1 MAVMRIFVPKETDP
15 GEPRTAATPDAVR
28 RYRRKDG
35 AVVAVE
41 SGAGAGCHFSDD
53 QYREAGAEV
62 VTDRK
67 RELAKADIVL
77 RVRRPPD
84 DEVSRLRKGA
94 IHISFLDPF
103 NEPRLIDALA
113 RRGVS
118 AISVELVPR
127 STRAQ
132 KLDALSSQHN
142 IAGYAMVVL
151 AAERLGAVMP
161 MMMTPSGTLQPA
173 RAFIIGAGV
182 AGLQAIAT
190 AKRLGARVEAF
201 DTRPVVEEQVKSLG
215 AKFIKVDLGAT
226 GQTDQGYARELT
238 PEQLAKQRELMAE
251 TCANADI
258 VITTAQLFGRRAPVV
273 VSAEVV
279 GRMKAGSI
287 IVDYA
292 VESGGNV
299 EGSIPGKEIQVDGVR
314 IVGLRN
320 IPGRYAASASAMYA
334 NNLYN
339 YVDEFWD
346 DESKGMQLDQEDEII
361 AGSLVTHDGQM
372 VNEMVRKITSG

>member
-1 MAVMRIFVPKETDP
+1 MRIFVPKETDP
-15 GEPRTAATPDAVR
+15 GEPRTAVTPDAVQ
-28 RYRRKDG
+28 RYRRKEG

-53 QYREAGAEV
+53 QYRDAGAEV
-62 VTDRK
+62 VTDRMQ
-67 RELAKADIVL
+67 ELGNADIVL

-84 DEVSRLRKGA
+84 DEIAPMKKGA

-103 NEPRLIDALA
+103 NDPALIDALTKQ
-113 RRGVS
+113 GVS

-215 AKFIKVDLGAT
+215 AKFVKVDLGQT
-226 GQTDQGYARELT
+226 GQTDQGYAQELT
-238 PEQLAKQRELMAE
+238 PEQLAKQRELMAD
-251 TCANADI
+251 TCAHADI
-258 VITTAQLFGRRAPVV
+258 VITTAQLFGRKAPVV
-273 VSAEVV
+273 VSADVLE
-279 GRMKAGSI
+279 RMKAGSI

-299 EGSIPGKEIQVDGVR
+299 EGSVAGEEIQVNGVT
-314 IVGLRN
+314 IIGLRN
-320 IPGRYAASASAMYA
+320 IPGCYAVSASSMYA

-346 DESKGMQLDQEDEII
+346 DEAQGMKLDREDEII

>member
-1 MAVMRIFVPKETDP
+1 MRIFVPKETDP
-15 GEPRTAATPDAVR
+15 GEPRTAVTPDAVQ
-28 RYRRKDG
+28 RYRRKEG

-62 VTDRK
+62 VTDRTQ
-67 RELAKADIVL
+67 ELGKADVIL

-84 DEVSRLRKGA
+84 DEVPRMKKGA
-94 IHISFLDPF
+94 IHVSFLDPF
-103 NEPRLIDALA
+103 NEPELIDALA

-215 AKFIKVDLGAT
+215 AKFIKVDLGET
-226 GQTDQGYARELT
+226 GQTDQGYAQELT
-238 PEQLAKQRELMAE
+238 AEQLAKQRELMAD

-258 VITTAQLFGRRAPVV
+258 VITTAQLFGRKAPMV
-273 VSAEVV
+273 VSAEVL

-299 EGSIPGKEIQVDGVR
+299 EGSVAGKEIRVDGVTV
-314 IVGLRN
+314 VGLRN
-320 IPGRYAASASAMYA
+320 IPGRYAVSASAMYA

-346 DESKGMQLDQEDEII
+346 DESKGVKLDRDDEII

>member
-1 MAVMRIFVPKETDP
+1 MRIFVPKETDP
-15 GEPRTAATPDAVR
+15 GELRAAVTPDAVQ
-28 RYRRKDG
+28 RYRRKEG

-62 VTDRK
+62 VADRTQ
-67 RELAKADIVL
+67 ELAKADVIL

-84 DEVSRLRKGA
+84 GEVPHMRKGA
-94 IHISFLDPF
+94 IHVSFLDPF
-103 NEPRLIDALA
+103 NEPELIDALA
-113 RRGVS
+113 RQGVS

-201 DTRPVVEEQVKSLG
+201 DTRPVVEEQVRSLG
-215 AKFIKVDLGAT
+215 AKFIKVDLGET
-226 GQTDQGYARELT
+226 GQTDQGYAQELT
-238 PEQLAKQRELMAE
+238 AEQLAKQRELMAD

-258 VITTAQLFGRRAPVV
+258 VITTAQLFGRKAPVV
-273 VSAEVV
+273 VSAEVL
-279 GRMKAGSI
+279 GRMKAGAI

-299 EGSIPGKEIQVDGVR
+299 EGSVAGQEIQVDGVTV
-314 IVGLRN
+314 VGLRN
-320 IPGRYAASASAMYA
+320 IPGRYAVSASAMYA

-346 DESKGMQLDQEDEII
+346 DDSKGVKLDRDDEII

>member
-1 MAVMRIFVPKETDP
+1 MRIFVPKETDP

-28 RYRRKDG
+28 RYLRKDG

-84 DEVSRLRKGA
+84 DEVSRMRKGA
-94 IHISFLDPF
+94 IHVSFLDPF

-226 GQTDQGYARELT
+226 GQTDQGYAQELT

-299 EGSIPGKEIQVDGVR
+299 EGSVPGKEIQVDGVR

-346 DESKGMQLDQEDEII
+346 DESKGMQLDREDEII

>member
-1 MAVMRIFVPKETDP
+1 MN
-15 GEPRTAATPDAVR
+15 
-28 RYRRKDG
+28 
-35 AVVAVE
+35 
-41 SGAGAGCHFSDD
+41 
-53 QYREAGAEV
+53 
-62 VTDRK
+62 
-67 RELAKADIVL
+67 
-77 RVRRPPD
+77 
-84 DEVSRLRKGA
+84 KGT

-103 NEPRLIDALA
+103 NEPELIDALA
-113 RRGVS
+113 RQGVS

-201 DTRPVVEEQVKSLG
+201 DTRPVVEEQVESLG
-215 AKFIKVDLGAT
+215 ARFVKVDLGET
-226 GQTDQGYARELT
+226 GQTSQGYAKALT
-238 PEQLAKQRELMAE
+238 EEQLAKQRELMAD
-251 TCANADI
+251 TCAGADI
-258 VITTAQLFGRRAPVV
+258 VITTAQLFGRKAPVV
-273 VSAEVV
+273 LSAEVV
-279 GRMKAGSI
+279 ERMKSGSI

-299 EGSIPGKEIQVDGVR
+299 EGSVAGEEVQVNGVT

-320 IPGRYAASASAMYA
+320 IPGRYAVSASSMYA

-346 DESKGMQLDQEDEII
+346 DESKGMKLDRDDEII

>member
-1 MAVMRIFVPKETDP
+1 MRIFVPKETDP
-15 GEPRTAATPDAVR
+15 GESRAAVTPDAVQ
-28 RYRRKDG
+28 RYRRKEG

-62 VTDRK
+62 VADRTQ
-67 RELAKADIVL
+67 ELAKADVIL

-84 DEVSRLRKGA
+84 GEVPHMKKGA
-94 IHISFLDPF
+94 IHVSFLDPF
-103 NEPRLIDALA
+103 NEPELIDALA
-113 RRGVS
+113 RQGVS

-201 DTRPVVEEQVKSLG
+201 DTRPVVEEQVRSLG
-215 AKFIKVDLGAT
+215 AKFIKVDLGET
-226 GQTDQGYARELT
+226 GQTDQGYAQELT
-238 PEQLAKQRELMAE
+238 AEQLAKQRELMAD

-258 VITTAQLFGRRAPVV
+258 VITTAQLFGRKAPVV
-273 VSAEVV
+273 VSAEVL
-279 GRMKAGSI
+279 GRMKAGAI

-299 EGSIPGKEIQVDGVR
+299 EGSVAGQEIQVDGVTV
-314 IVGLRN
+314 VGLRN
-320 IPGRYAASASAMYA
+320 IPGRYAVSASAMYA

-346 DESKGMQLDQEDEII
+346 DDSKGVKLDRDDEII

>member
-1 MAVMRIFVPKETDP
+1 MRIFVPRETGP
-15 GEPRTAATPDAVR
+15 GEPRAAVTPDTVQ
-28 RYRRKDG
+28 RYGRKDG

-62 VTDRK
+62 VTDRTQ
-67 RELAKADIVL
+67 ELGKADIIL

-84 DEVSRLRKGA
+84 DEISAMKKGA

-103 NEPRLIDALA
+103 NEPELIDALA
-113 RRGVS
+113 GQGVS

-215 AKFIKVDLGAT
+215 AKFIKVDLGET
-226 GQTDQGYARELT
+226 GQTDQGYAKELT
-238 PEQLAKQRELMAE
+238 EEQLAKQRELMAD
-251 TCANADI
+251 TCAGADI
-258 VITTAQLFGRRAPVV
+258 VITTAQLFGRKAPVV
-273 VSAEVV
+273 LSAEVV
-279 GRMKAGSI
+279 ERMKSGSI

-299 EGSIPGKEIQVDGVR
+299 EGSVAGEEVQVNGVT

-320 IPGRYAASASAMYA
+320 IPGRYAVSASSMYA

-346 DESKGMQLDQEDEII
+346 DESKGMKLDREDEII

>member
-1 MAVMRIFVPKETDP
+1 MRIFVPRETEP
-15 GEPRTAATPDAVR
+15 GEPRAAVTPDTVQ
-28 RYRRKDG
+28 RYGRKDG

-62 VTDRK
+62 VTDRTQ
-67 RELAKADIVL
+67 ELGKADIIL

-84 DEVSRLRKGA
+84 DEISAMKKGA

-103 NEPRLIDALA
+103 NEPELIDALA
-113 RRGVS
+113 AQGVS

-215 AKFIKVDLGAT
+215 AKFIKVDLGET
-226 GQTDQGYARELT
+226 GQTDQGYAKELT
-238 PEQLAKQRELMAE
+238 EEQLAKQRELMAD
-251 TCANADI
+251 TCAGADI
-258 VITTAQLFGRRAPVV
+258 VITTAQLFGRKAPVV
-273 VSAEVV
+273 LSADVV
-279 GRMKAGSI
+279 ERMKAGAVV
-287 IVDYA
+287 VDYA

-299 EGSIPGKEIQVDGVR
+299 EGSVAGQETQINGVT
-314 IVGLRN
+314 IIGLRN
-320 IPGRYAASASAMYA
+320 IPGRYAVSASSMYA

-346 DESKGMQLDQEDEII
+346 DESKGMKLDREDEII

>member
-1 MAVMRIFVPKETDP
+1 MRIFVPKETSP
-15 GEPRTAATPDAVR
+15 GENRTAVTPDTVQ
-28 RYRRKDG
+28 RYLRKDG
-35 AVVAVE
+35 AVIAVE
-41 SGAGAGCHFSDD
+41 SGVGAGCNFSDE
-53 QYREAGAEV
+53 QYLQSGAKI
-62 VTDRK
+62 VTDRMQ
-67 RELAKADIVL
+67 ELGTADIVL

-84 DEVSRLRKGA
+84 DEIAPMKKGA

-103 NEPRLIDALA
+103 NEPDLINTLA
-113 RRGVS
+113 AQGVS
-118 AISVELVPR
+118 SISVELVPR

-151 AAERLGAVMP
+151 AAERLGSIMP

-215 AKFIKVDLGAT
+215 AKFIKVDLGET
-226 GQTDQGYARELT
+226 GQTEQGYAQELT
-238 PEQLAKQRELMAE
+238 TEQLGKQRELMAD
-251 TCANADI
+251 TCSNADI
-258 VITTAQLFGRRAPVV
+258 VITTAQLFGRKAPVV
-273 VSAEVV
+273 VSSDVV
-279 GRMKAGSI
+279 SRMKAGSI

-299 EGSIPGKEIQVDGVR
+299 EGSVAGEETQINGVT
-314 IVGLRN
+314 IIGLRN
-320 IPGRYAASASAMYA
+320 IPGRYATSASSMYA

-346 DESKGMQLDQEDEII
+346 NETKGMKLDQDDEIV
-361 AGSLVTHDGQM
+361 AGSLVTHNGQM
-372 VNEMVRKITSG
+372 VNEMVKKITSG

>member
-1 MAVMRIFVPKETDP
+1 MRIFVPRETEP
-15 GEPRTAATPDAVR
+15 GEPRAAVTPDTVQ
-28 RYRRKDG
+28 RYGRKDG

-62 VTDRK
+62 VTDRTQ
-67 RELAKADIVL
+67 ELGKADIIL

-84 DEVSRLRKGA
+84 DEISAMKKGA

-103 NEPRLIDALA
+103 NEPELIDALA
-113 RRGVS
+113 GQGVS

-215 AKFIKVDLGAT
+215 AKFIKVDLGET
-226 GQTDQGYARELT
+226 GQTDQGYAKELT
-238 PEQLAKQRELMAE
+238 EEQLAKQRELMAD
-251 TCANADI
+251 TCAGADI
-258 VITTAQLFGRRAPVV
+258 VITTAQLFGRKAPVV
-273 VSAEVV
+273 LSADVV
-279 GRMKAGSI
+279 ERMKAGAVV
-287 IVDYA
+287 VDYA

-299 EGSIPGKEIQVDGVR
+299 EGSVAGQETQVNGVT
-314 IVGLRN
+314 IIGLRN
-320 IPGRYAASASAMYA
+320 IPGRYAVSASSMYA

-346 DESKGMQLDQEDEII
+346 DESKGMKLDREDEII

>member
-1 MAVMRIFVPKETDP
+1 MRIFVPRETEP
-15 GEPRTAATPDAVR
+15 GEPRAAVTPDAVQ
-28 RYRRKDG
+28 RYGRKEG

-62 VTDRK
+62 VTDRMQ
-67 RELAKADIVL
+67 ELGKADIVL

-84 DEVSRLRKGA
+84 DEIAPMKKGA

-103 NEPRLIDALA
+103 NEPELIDALA
-113 RRGVS
+113 KQGVS

-142 IAGYAMVVL
+142 IAGYAMVLL
-151 AAERLGAVMP
+151 AAERLGAVLP

-215 AKFIKVDLGAT
+215 AKFIKVDLGET
-226 GQTDQGYARELT
+226 GQTDQGYAQELT
-238 PEQLAKQRELMAE
+238 PEQLARQRELMAD

-258 VITTAQLFGRRAPVV
+258 VITTAQLFGRKAPVV
-273 VSAEVV
+273 VSADVV
-279 GRMKAGSI
+279 ERMKSGSI

-299 EGSIPGKEIQVDGVR
+299 EGSVAGQEVQVNGVT

-320 IPGRYAASASAMYA
+320 IPARHAVSASSMYA

-346 DESKGMQLDQEDEII
+346 DESKGMKLDREDEII

>member
-1 MAVMRIFVPKETDP
+1 MRIFVPRETEP
-15 GEPRTAATPDAVR
+15 GEPRAAVTPDTVQ
-28 RYRRKDG
+28 RYGRKDG

-62 VTDRK
+62 VTDRTQ
-67 RELAKADIVL
+67 ELGKADIIL

-84 DEVSRLRKGA
+84 DEISAMKKGA

-103 NEPRLIDALA
+103 NEPELIDALA
-113 RRGVS
+113 GQGVS

-215 AKFIKVDLGAT
+215 AKFIKVDLGET
-226 GQTDQGYARELT
+226 GQTDQGYAKELT
-238 PEQLAKQRELMAE
+238 EEQLAKQRELMAD
-251 TCANADI
+251 TCAGADI
-258 VITTAQLFGRRAPVV
+258 VITTAQLFGRKAPVV
-273 VSAEVV
+273 LSADVV
-279 GRMKAGSI
+279 ERMKAGAVV
-287 IVDYA
+287 VDYA

-299 EGSIPGKEIQVDGVR
+299 EGSVAGQETQVNGVT
-314 IVGLRN
+314 IIGLRN
-320 IPGRYAASASAMYA
+320 IPGRYAVSASSMYA

-346 DESKGMQLDQEDEII
+346 DESKGMKLDREDEII
-361 AGSLVTHDGQM
+361 AGSLVTHDGQL

>member
-1 MAVMRIFVPKETDP
+1 MRIFVPRETEP
-15 GEPRTAATPDAVR
+15 GEPRAAVTPDTVQ
-28 RYRRKDG
+28 RYGRKEG

-62 VTDRK
+62 VTDRVQ
-67 RELAKADIVL
+67 ELGKADIVL

-84 DEVSRLRKGA
+84 DEIAPMKKGA

-103 NEPRLIDALA
+103 NEPELIDALA
-113 RRGVS
+113 KQGVS

-215 AKFIKVDLGAT
+215 AKFIKVDLGET
-226 GQTDQGYARELT
+226 GQTDQGYAKELT
-238 PEQLAKQRELMAE
+238 PEQLAKQRELMAD
-251 TCANADI
+251 TCASADI
-258 VITTAQLFGRRAPVV
+258 VITTAQLFGRKAPVV
-273 VSAEVV
+273 LSADVV
-279 GRMKAGSI
+279 ERMKSGSI

-299 EGSIPGKEIQVDGVR
+299 EGSVAGEEVQVNGVT

-320 IPGRYAASASAMYA
+320 IPGRYAVSASSMYA

-346 DESKGMQLDQEDEII
+346 DESKGMKLDPEDEII

>member
-1 MAVMRIFVPKETDP
+1 MRIFVPKETDP
-15 GEPRTAATPDAVR
+15 GESRAAVTPDVVQ
-28 RYRRKDG
+28 RYRRKEG

-62 VTDRK
+62 VADRTQ
-67 RELAKADIVL
+67 ELAKADVIL

-84 DEVSRLRKGA
+84 GEVPHMKKGA
-94 IHISFLDPF
+94 IHVSFLDPF
-103 NEPRLIDALA
+103 NEPELIDALA
-113 RRGVS
+113 RQGVS

-201 DTRPVVEEQVKSLG
+201 DTRPVVEEQVRSLG
-215 AKFIKVDLGAT
+215 AKFIKVDLGET
-226 GQTDQGYARELT
+226 GQTDQGYAQELT
-238 PEQLAKQRELMAE
+238 AEQLAKQRELMAD

-258 VITTAQLFGRRAPVV
+258 VITTAQLFGRKAPVV
-273 VSAEVV
+273 VSAEVL
-279 GRMKAGSI
+279 GRMKAGAI

-299 EGSIPGKEIQVDGVR
+299 EGSVAGQEIQVDGVTV
-314 IVGLRN
+314 VGLRN
-320 IPGRYAASASAMYA
+320 IPGRYAVSASAMYA

-346 DESKGMQLDQEDEII
+346 DDSKGVKLDRDDEII

>member
-1 MAVMRIFVPKETDP
+1 MRIFVPRETEP
-15 GEPRTAATPDAVR
+15 GEPRAAVTPDAVQ
-28 RYRRKDG
+28 RYRRKEG

-62 VTDRK
+62 VTDRTQ
-67 RELAKADIVL
+67 ELGNADIIL

-84 DEVSRLRKGA
+84 DEISAMKKGA

-103 NEPRLIDALA
+103 NEPELIDALA
-113 RRGVS
+113 RQGVS

-215 AKFIKVDLGAT
+215 AKFIKVDLGET
-226 GQTDQGYARELT
+226 GQTDQGYAKELT
-238 PEQLAKQRELMAE
+238 EEQLAKQRELMAD
-251 TCANADI
+251 TCAGADI
-258 VITTAQLFGRRAPVV
+258 VITTAQLFGRKAPVV
-273 VSAEVV
+273 LSADVV
-279 GRMKAGSI
+279 ERMKAGAVV
-287 IVDYA
+287 VDYA

-299 EGSIPGKEIQVDGVR
+299 EGSVAGQETQVNGVT
-314 IVGLRN
+314 IIGLRN
-320 IPGRYAASASAMYA
+320 IPGRYAVSASSMYA

-346 DESKGMQLDQEDEII
+346 DESKGMKLDREDEII

>member
-1 MAVMRIFVPKETDP
+1 MRIFVPKETEP
-15 GEPRTAATPDAVR
+15 GESRAAVTPDAVQ
-28 RYRRKDG
+28 RYRRKEG

-62 VTDRK
+62 VADRTQ
-67 RELAKADIVL
+67 ELAKADVIL

-84 DEVSRLRKGA
+84 GEVPHMKKGA
-94 IHISFLDPF
+94 IHVSFLDPF
-103 NEPRLIDALA
+103 NEPELIDALA
-113 RRGVS
+113 RQGVS

-201 DTRPVVEEQVKSLG
+201 DTRPVVEEQVRSLG
-215 AKFIKVDLGAT
+215 AKFIKVDLGET
-226 GQTDQGYARELT
+226 GQTDQGYAQELT
-238 PEQLAKQRELMAE
+238 AEQLAKQRELMAD

-258 VITTAQLFGRRAPVV
+258 VITTAQLFGRKAPVV
-273 VSAEVV
+273 VSAEVL
-279 GRMKAGSI
+279 GRMKAGAI

-299 EGSIPGKEIQVDGVR
+299 EGSVAGQEIQVDGVTV
-314 IVGLRN
+314 VGLRN
-320 IPGRYAASASAMYA
+320 IPGRYAVSASAMYA

-346 DESKGMQLDQEDEII
+346 DDSKGVKLDRDDEII

>member
-1 MAVMRIFVPKETDP
+1 MRIFVPKETDP

-67 RELAKADIVL
+67 RELAKAEIVL

-84 DEVSRLRKGA
+84 DEVSRMRKGA
-94 IHISFLDPF
+94 IHVSFLDPF

-226 GQTDQGYARELT
+226 GQTDQGYAQELT
-238 PEQLAKQRELMAE
+238 PEQLARQRELMAE

-273 VSAEVV
+273 ISADVV

-299 EGSIPGKEIQVDGVR
+299 EGSVPGKEIQVDGVR

-346 DESKGMQLDQEDEII
+346 DESKGMQLDREDEII

>member
-1 MAVMRIFVPKETDP
+1 MRIFVPKEIDP
-15 GEPRTAATPDAVR
+15 GESRTAATPDAVR
-28 RYRRKDG
+28 RYGRKDG

-84 DEVSRLRKGA
+84 DEVSRMRKGA
-94 IHISFLDPF
+94 IHVSFLDPF

-238 PEQLAKQRELMAE
+238 PEQLARQRELMAE
-251 TCANADI
+251 TCANADV

-273 VSAEVV
+273 VSADVV

-299 EGSIPGKEIQVDGVR
+299 EGSVPGKEIQVDGVR

-346 DESKGMQLDQEDEII
+346 DQSKGMQLDREDEII

>member
-1 MAVMRIFVPKETDP
+1 MRIFVPKETDP
-15 GEPRTAATPDAVR
+15 GESRTAATPDAVL
-28 RYRRKDG
+28 RYQRKEG
-35 AVVAVE
+35 AVVTVE
-41 SGAGAGCHFSDD
+41 SGAGADCHFSDD
-53 QYREAGAEV
+53 QYREAGAEIV
-62 VTDRK
+62 SDRMQ
-67 RELAKADIVL
+67 ELSAADIVL

-84 DEVSRLRKGA
+84 DEIPPMKKGA

-103 NEPRLIDALA
+103 NEPELIEALVSQ
-113 RRGVS
+113 GVS

-142 IAGYAMVVL
+142 IAGYAMVIL
-151 AAERLGAVMP
+151 AAEQLGAVMP

-215 AKFIKVDLGAT
+215 AKFIKADLGET
-226 GQTDQGYARELT
+226 GQTEQGYAQELT
-238 PEQLAKQRELMAE
+238 AEQSAKQRELMAD
-251 TCANADI
+251 TCASADI
-258 VITTAQLFGRRAPVV
+258 VITTAQLFGRKAPVV
-273 VSAEVV
+273 VGSEVV
-279 GRMKAGSI
+279 KRMKAGSI

-299 EGSIPGKEIQVDGVR
+299 EGSVSGEVTQENGVT
-314 IVGLRN
+314 IIGLRN
-320 IPGRYAASASAMYA
+320 IPGRYAISASSMYA

-346 DESKGMQLDQEDEII
+346 DDTKGIKLDRGDEII
-361 AGSLVTHDGQM
+361 DGSLVTHDGQM
-372 VNEMVRKITSG
+372 VNEMVKKITSG

>member
-1 MAVMRIFVPKETDP
+1 MRIFVPKETDP
-15 GEPRTAATPDAVR
+15 GEPRTAVTPDAVQ
-28 RYRRKDG
+28 RYRRKEG

-41 SGAGAGCHFSDD
+41 SGAGAGCHFSDE

-62 VTDRK
+62 VSDRMQ
-67 RELAKADIVL
+67 ELGNADIVL

-84 DEVSRLRKGA
+84 DEIAPMKKGA

-103 NEPRLIDALA
+103 NEPTLIDALA
-113 RRGVS
+113 RQGVS

-142 IAGYAMVVL
+142 IAGYAMAVL

-215 AKFIKVDLGAT
+215 AKFIKVDLGET
-226 GQTDQGYARELT
+226 GQTDQGYAQELT
-238 PEQLAKQRELMAE
+238 PEQLAKQRALMAD
-251 TCANADI
+251 TCAHADI
-258 VITTAQLFGRRAPVV
+258 VITTAQLFGRKAPVV
-273 VSAEVV
+273 VSAYVLK
-279 GRMKAGSI
+279 RMKAGSI

-299 EGSIPGKEIQVDGVR
+299 EGSVAGEEIQVNGVT
-314 IVGLRN
+314 IIGLRN
-320 IPGRYAASASAMYA
+320 IPGCYAVSASSMYA

-346 DESKGMQLDQEDEII
+346 DEAQGMKLDREDEII

>member
-1 MAVMRIFVPKETDP
+1 MLIFAPQETDP
-15 GEPRTAATPDAVR
+15 HEPRAAITPETAAR
-28 RYRRKDG
+28 LIKLG
-35 AVVAVE
+35 AEVAVE
-41 SGAGAGCHFSDD
+41 SGIGAGANHPDADYDKAGVKVRDD
-53 QYREAGAEV
+53 RAAALREA
-62 VTDRK
+62 DM
-67 RELAKADIVL
+67 VL
-77 RVRRPPD
+77 RVRQPPA
-84 DEVSRLRKGA
+84 DEVALLKEGA

-103 NEPRLIDALA
+103 NESALVDALA
-113 RRGVS
+113 QQGAS
-118 AISVELVPR
+118 AISMELVPR

-132 KLDALSSQHN
+132 KLDALSSQHS
-142 IAGYAMVVL
+142 IAGYSMVL
-151 AAERLGAVMP
+151 MAADRLKTILP
-161 MMMTPSGTLQPA
+161 MMVTPSGTLQPA
-173 RAFIIGAGV
+173 RVFVIGAGV

-215 AKFIKVDLGAT
+215 AKFIKVDLGET
-226 GQTDQGYARELT
+226 GQTDQGYAKELT
-238 PEQLAKQRELMAE
+238 PEQLAKQRELMAD
-251 TCANADI
+251 TCASADI
-258 VITTAQLFGRRAPVV
+258 VITTAQLFGRKAPVV
-273 VSAEVV
+273 LSADVV
-279 GRMKAGSI
+279 ERMKSGSI

-299 EGSIPGKEIQVDGVR
+299 EGSVAGEEVQVNGVT

-320 IPGRYAASASAMYA
+320 IPGRYAVSASSMYA

-346 DESKGMQLDQEDEII
+346 DESKGMKLDPEDEII

>member
-1 MAVMRIFVPKETDP
+1 MRIFVPKETDP
-15 GEPRTAATPDAVR
+15 GEPRTAVTPDAVQ
-28 RYRRKDG
+28 RYRRKEG

-62 VTDRK
+62 VTDRTQ
-67 RELAKADIVL
+67 ELGKADVIL

-84 DEVSRLRKGA
+84 DEVPRMKKGA
-94 IHISFLDPF
+94 IHVSFLDPF
-103 NEPRLIDALA
+103 NEPELIDALA

-215 AKFIKVDLGAT
+215 AKFIKVDLGET
-226 GQTDQGYARELT
+226 GQTDQGYAQELT
-238 PEQLAKQRELMAE
+238 AEQLAKQRELMAD

-258 VITTAQLFGRRAPVV
+258 VITTAQLFGRKAPMV
-273 VSAEVV
+273 VSAEVL
-279 GRMKAGSI
+279 GHMKAGSI

-299 EGSIPGKEIQVDGVR
+299 EGSVAGKEIRVDGVTV
-314 IVGLRN
+314 VGLRN
-320 IPGRYAASASAMYA
+320 IPGRYAVSASAMYA

-346 DESKGMQLDQEDEII
+346 DESKGVKLDRDDEII

>member
-1 MAVMRIFVPKETDP
+1 MRIFVPKETDP
-15 GEPRTAATPDAVR
+15 GEPRTAVTPDAVQ
-28 RYRRKDG
+28 RYRRKEG

-41 SGAGAGCHFSDD
+41 SGAGAGCHFSDE

-62 VTDRK
+62 VSDRMQ
-67 RELAKADIVL
+67 ELGNADIVL

-84 DEVSRLRKGA
+84 DEIAPMKKGA

-103 NEPRLIDALA
+103 NEPTLIDALA
-113 RRGVS
+113 RQGVS

-142 IAGYAMVVL
+142 IAGYAMAVL

-215 AKFIKVDLGAT
+215 AKFIKVDLGET
-226 GQTDQGYARELT
+226 GQTDQGYAQELT
-238 PEQLAKQRELMAE
+238 PEQLAKQRALMAD
-251 TCANADI
+251 TCAHADI
-258 VITTAQLFGRRAPVV
+258 VITTAQLFGRKAPVV
-273 VSAEVV
+273 VSADVV
-279 GRMKAGSI
+279 ERMKAGSI

-299 EGSIPGKEIQVDGVR
+299 EGSVAGEEIQVNGVT
-314 IVGLRN
+314 IIGLRN
-320 IPGRYAASASAMYA
+320 IPGCYAVSASSMYA

-346 DESKGMQLDQEDEII
+346 DEAQGMKLDREDEII

>member
-1 MAVMRIFVPKETDP
+1 MRIFVPRETEP
-15 GEPRTAATPDAVR
+15 GEPRAAVTPDTVQ
-28 RYRRKDG
+28 RYGRKEG

-62 VTDRK
+62 VTDRMQ
-67 RELAKADIVL
+67 ELGKADIVL

-84 DEVSRLRKGA
+84 DEIAPMKQGA

-103 NEPRLIDALA
+103 NEPELIDALA
-113 RRGVS
+113 KQGVS

-215 AKFIKVDLGAT
+215 AKFIKVDLGET
-226 GQTDQGYARELT
+226 GQTDQGYAKELT
-238 PEQLAKQRELMAE
+238 PEQLAKQRELMAD
-251 TCANADI
+251 TCASADI
-258 VITTAQLFGRRAPVV
+258 VITTAQLFGRKAPVV
-273 VSAEVV
+273 LSADVV
-279 GRMKAGSI
+279 ERMKSGSI

-299 EGSIPGKEIQVDGVR
+299 EGSVAGEEVQVNGVT

-320 IPGRYAASASAMYA
+320 IPGRYAVSASSMYA

-346 DESKGMQLDQEDEII
+346 DESKGMKLDPEDEII

>member
-1 MAVMRIFVPKETDP
+1 MRIFVPRETEP
-15 GEPRTAATPDAVR
+15 GEPRAAVTPDTVQ
-28 RYRRKDG
+28 RYGRKEG

-62 VTDRK
+62 VTDRIQ
-67 RELAKADIVL
+67 ELGKADIVL

-84 DEVSRLRKGA
+84 DEIAPMKKGA

-103 NEPRLIDALA
+103 NEPELIDALA
-113 RRGVS
+113 KQGVS

-215 AKFIKVDLGAT
+215 AKFIKVDLGET
-226 GQTDQGYARELT
+226 GQTDQGYAKELT
-238 PEQLAKQRELMAE
+238 PEQLAKQRELMAD
-251 TCANADI
+251 TCASADI
-258 VITTAQLFGRRAPVV
+258 VITTAQLFGRKAPVV
-273 VSAEVV
+273 LSADVV
-279 GRMKAGSI
+279 ERMKSGSI

-299 EGSIPGKEIQVDGVR
+299 EGSVAGEEVQVNGVT

-320 IPGRYAASASAMYA
+320 IPGRYAVSASSMYA

-346 DESKGMQLDQEDEII
+346 DESKGMKLDPEDEII

>member
-1 MAVMRIFVPKETDP
+1 MRIFVPKEIDP
-15 GEPRTAATPDAVR
+15 GESRTAATPDVVR
-28 RYRRKDG
+28 RYGRKDG

-53 QYREAGAEV
+53 QYRDAGAEV

-84 DEVSRLRKGA
+84 DEVSRMRKGA
-94 IHISFLDPF
+94 IHVSFLDPF

-215 AKFIKVDLGAT
+215 GKFIKVDLGAT

-238 PEQLAKQRELMAE
+238 PEQLARQRELMAE
-251 TCANADI
+251 TCANADV

-273 VSAEVV
+273 VSADVV

-299 EGSIPGKEIQVDGVR
+299 EGSVPGKEIQVDGVR

-346 DESKGMQLDQEDEII
+346 DESKGMQLDREDEII

>member
-1 MAVMRIFVPKETDP
+1 MRIFVPRETEP
-15 GEPRTAATPDAVR
+15 GEPRAAVTPDTVQ
-28 RYRRKDG
+28 RYGRKEG

-62 VTDRK
+62 VTDRMQ
-67 RELAKADIVL
+67 ELGKADIVL

-84 DEVSRLRKGA
+84 DEIAPMKKGA

-103 NEPRLIDALA
+103 NEPELIDALA
-113 RRGVS
+113 KQGVS

-215 AKFIKVDLGAT
+215 AKFIKVDLGET
-226 GQTDQGYARELT
+226 GQTDQGYAKELT
-238 PEQLAKQRELMAE
+238 PEQLAKQRELMAD
-251 TCANADI
+251 TCAGADI
-258 VITTAQLFGRRAPVV
+258 VITTAQLFGRKAPVV
-273 VSAEVV
+273 LSADVV
-279 GRMKAGSI
+279 ERMKSGSI

-299 EGSIPGKEIQVDGVR
+299 EGSVAGEEVQVNGVT

-320 IPGRYAASASAMYA
+320 IPGRYAVSASSMYA

-346 DESKGMQLDQEDEII
+346 DESKGMKLDPEDEII

>member
-1 MAVMRIFVPKETDP
+1 MRIFVPKETEP
-15 GEPRTAATPDAVR
+15 GEPRAAVTPDTVQ
-28 RYRRKDG
+28 RYGRKEG

-62 VTDRK
+62 VTDRMQ
-67 RELAKADIVL
+67 ELGTADIVL

-84 DEVSRLRKGA
+84 DEIAPMKKGA

-103 NEPRLIDALA
+103 NEPELIDALA
-113 RRGVS
+113 KQGVS

-215 AKFIKVDLGAT
+215 AKFIKVDLGET
-226 GQTDQGYARELT
+226 GQTDQGYAKELT
-238 PEQLAKQRELMAE
+238 PEQLAKQRELMAD
-251 TCANADI
+251 TCASADI
-258 VITTAQLFGRRAPVV
+258 VITTAQLFGRKAPVV
-273 VSAEVV
+273 LSADVV
-279 GRMKAGSI
+279 ERMKSGSI

-299 EGSIPGKEIQVDGVR
+299 EGSVAGEEVQVNGVT

-320 IPGRYAASASAMYA
+320 IPGRYAVSASSMYA

-346 DESKGMQLDQEDEII
+346 DESKGMKLDPEDEII

>member
-1 MAVMRIFVPKETDP
+1 MRIFVPKETEP
-15 GEPRTAATPDAVR
+15 GEPRAAVTPDTVQ
-28 RYRRKDG
+28 RYGRKEG

-62 VTDRK
+62 VTDRMQ
-67 RELAKADIVL
+67 ELGKADIVL

-84 DEVSRLRKGA
+84 DEIAAMKKGA

-103 NEPRLIDALA
+103 NEPELIDALA
-113 RRGVS
+113 KQGVS

-215 AKFIKVDLGAT
+215 AKFIKVDLGET
-226 GQTDQGYARELT
+226 GQTDQGYAKELT
-238 PEQLAKQRELMAE
+238 PEQLAKQRELMAD
-251 TCANADI
+251 TCASADI
-258 VITTAQLFGRRAPVV
+258 VITTAQLFGRKAPVV
-273 VSAEVV
+273 LSADVV
-279 GRMKAGSI
+279 ERMKSGSI

-299 EGSIPGKEIQVDGVR
+299 EGSVAGEEVQVNGVT

-320 IPGRYAASASAMYA
+320 IPGRYAVSASSMYA

-346 DESKGMQLDQEDEII
+346 DESKGMKLDPEDEII

-372 VNEMVRKITSG
+372 VNEMVHKITSG

>member
-1 MAVMRIFVPKETDP
+1 MRIFVPKETDP
-15 GEPRTAATPDAVR
+15 GESRAAVTPDAVQ
-28 RYRRKDG
+28 RYRRKEG

-62 VTDRK
+62 VADRTQ
-67 RELAKADIVL
+67 ELAKADVIL

-84 DEVSRLRKGA
+84 GEVPHMRKGA
-94 IHISFLDPF
+94 IHVSFLDPF
-103 NEPRLIDALA
+103 NEPELIDALA
-113 RRGVS
+113 RQGVS

-201 DTRPVVEEQVKSLG
+201 DTRPVVEEQVRSLG
-215 AKFIKVDLGAT
+215 AKFIKVDLGET
-226 GQTDQGYARELT
+226 GQTDQGYAQELT
-238 PEQLAKQRELMAE
+238 AEQLAKQRELMAD

-258 VITTAQLFGRRAPVV
+258 VITTAQLFGRKAPVV
-273 VSAEVV
+273 VSAEVL
-279 GRMKAGSI
+279 GRMKAGAI

-299 EGSIPGKEIQVDGVR
+299 EGSVAGQEIQVDGVTV
-314 IVGLRN
+314 VGLRN
-320 IPGRYAASASAMYA
+320 IPGRYAVSASAMYA

-346 DESKGMQLDQEDEII
+346 DDSKGVKLDRDDEII